1 MFNLVGLGLGPLVI
15 GIASDALAPSLG
27 DESLRYAMAA
37 GLTAVLLGGALFWR
51 AAPLY
56 RAYLLSKPSPG

>member
-15 GIASDALAPSLG
+15 GILSDVLAPGMGS
-27 DESLRYAMAA
+27 ESLRYAMAV
-37 GLTAVLLGGALFWR
+37 GLLAVILGGVLFWR

-56 RAYLLSKPSPG
+56 RQYLQARV

>member
-15 GIASDALAPSLG
+15 GIASDALAPDLG
-27 DESLRYAMAA
+27 VESLRYAMAA
-37 GLTAVLLGGALFWR
+37 GLTAVVLGGVLFWR

-56 RAYLLSKPSPG
+56 RAHLLNPGA